1 MATITLFT
9 KAGCPWCDGAREYLE
24 SAGVPFTEKEVF
36 SDEALMEEMVQKSGQ
51 HKAPVLEVD
60 GEILAD
66 TDAEAIE
73 KFLKE
78 RGIVAA

>member
-1 MATITLFT
+1 MSNITLFT
-9 KAGCPWCDGAREYLE
+9 KEGCPWCDGAREYLQSTGLAFE
-24 SAGVPFTEKEVF
+24 EKEVLANP
-36 SDEALMEEMVQKSGQ
+36 EHMKEMHEKSNQ
-51 HKAPVLEVD
+51 TKAPVLEVD

-78 RGIVAA
+78 KGLVQ

>member
-9 KAGCPWCDGAREYLE
+9 KEGCPWCDGAREYLKKT
-24 SAGVPFTEKEVF
+24 GLPFEEKEVLA
-36 SDEALMEEMVQKSGQ
+36 SPENMKEMIEKSSQ
-51 HKAPVLEVD
+51 TKAPTIEVD
-60 GEILAD
+60 GQILAD

-78 RGIVAA
+78 KELIPA